1 MEKFENISKQMPY
14 EVSEEYL
21 NNLVSRVTEKAV
33 ESGKEKNRGYA
44 PYYWAVSL
52 AAAAAILLFVFI
64 GNWGGSDSRELMAQA
79 ESPIDKYLNGLSEE
93 ELMQL
98 SYYEVDDELIES
110 EEETEY

>member
-1 MEKFENISKQMPY
+1 
-14 EVSEEYL
+14 
-21 NNLVSRVTEKAV
+21 
-33 ESGKEKNRGYA
+33 
-44 PYYWAVSL
+44 
-52 AAAAAILLFVFI
+52 
-64 GNWGGSDSRELMAQA
+64 MAQA